1 MNNTT
6 QQAIVHQLREKI
18 LNAELSPGQR
28 LVEAQLAE
36 ALGVSRTPLRYAL
49 SVLASDGLLERSGA
63 RGYVVR
69 RFGVDDVL
77 DAIDVRGVLEGL
89 AARSVAERGL
99 APELAGALDACLAR
113 IDALFAAPVLSDA
126 DVRDYARLNGQFH
139 DLITQ
144 AAGNAALSSAL
155 ALNERIPFVSAA
167 TVVFDE
173 DAKEQ
178 QRAMLYYAQRQHHAI
193 AAALRHGEGARV
205 EALMKE
211 HTQISKDSL
220 NLVPTHPRLAGRQP

>member
-18 LNAELSPGQR
+18 LNGELSPGQR
-28 LVEAQLAE
+28 LVEAQVAE
-36 ALGVSRTPLRYAL
+36 RLGVSRTPLRYAL
-49 SVLASDGLLERSGA
+49 SILAAEGLLERSGA

-89 AARSVAERGL
+89 AARSVAERGVT
-99 APELAGALDACLAR
+99 PELAQALADCLQR
-113 IDALFAAPVLSDA
+113 LDALFVPGSLSDD
-126 DVRDYARLNGQFH
+126 DVREYARLNGQFH
-139 DLITQ
+139 TLITE
-144 AAGNAALSSAL
+144 AAGNAALNSAL
-155 ALNERIPFVSAA
+155 ALNDRIPFVSAA

-173 DAKEQ
+173 VAKEQ
-178 QRAMLYYAQRQHHAI
+178 QRAMLLYAQRQHHAI
-193 AAALRHGEGARV
+193 ASALLRGEGARV
-205 EALMKE
+205 EGLMKE

-220 NLVPTHPRLAGRQP
+220 NLAPSHPRLDGRPS